1 MKRYRPYNLESTGAL
16 IESAHPSPTRMDVLC
31 SRQRGCKCIF
41 FFPFSDSAQFRP
53 IQSDSIRN
61 RPWIGPIQTEISV
74 KEKEKKTLRS
84 ISNSL
89 WLLFSPSPLSLS
101 LSLSL
106 SLWLSWTLIFYLVL
120 VSNFR
125 SCILISEHHGM
136 VMYSVFTLLSTI
148 TLKLVYVYHYMKKYA

>member
-1 MKRYRPYNLESTGAL
+1 MGVPLPPNYPHKTMKSYRPYNLESTGAL

-31 SRQRGCKCIF
+31 SRQRGCKCVF

-74 KEKEKKTLRS
+74 KKKKKKKTLRS

-106 SLWLSWTLIFYLVL
+106 SLWLVSLHTHPMSFEHPTLP
-120 VSNFR
+120 S
-125 SCILISEHHGM
+125 
-136 VMYSVFTLLSTI
+136 TLYYGERRCRLS
-148 TLKLVYVYHYMKKYA
+148 

>member
-74 KEKEKKTLRS
+74 KEKKKNPKIYLKLSLTLVLS
-84 ISNSL
+84 V
-89 WLLFSPSPLSLS
+89 SPLS

>member
-1 MKRYRPYNLESTGAL
+1 MGVPLPPNYPHKTMKRYRPYNLESTGAL

-74 KEKEKKTLRS
+74 KEKKKKTLRS

-106 SLWLSWTLIFYLVL
+106 SLIVLNTHLLFSFSFKLSILY
-120 VSNFR
+120 SNFR
-125 SCILISEHHGM
+125 TSWNGYVFSIHFIIYY
-136 VMYSVFTLLSTI
+136 YS
-148 TLKLVYVYHYMKKYA
+148 